1 MGNQGIGVLVCPLL
15 SLLAVQ
21 LSEQLS
27 SQSSPLWSALAV

>member
-21 LSEQLS
+21 LSEGPLF
-27 SQSSPLWSALAV
+27 QSSPLFALAV